1 MQMSAYAHNSA
12 VRNVSSVMSEHS
24 PENTKGA
31 GSAILGGGSLA
42 AAGIEAICTFFV
54 TLSKLGVLA
63 GFTALLSELIAS
75 KFHANIV
82 RVPVLGL
89 ATAGAMLNL
98 VVLWNR
104 MRLRNAPAAAWRK
117 RPLRRRERWKI
128 GLVIAMSVMTI
139 GLVIGEFVIHPFHGF

>member
-1 MQMSAYAHNSA
+1 MNAYAENTT
-12 VRNVSSVMSEHS
+12 VRNISPVMSEQS
-24 PENTKGA
+24 PEHTEGA

-54 TLSKLGVLA
+54 ALSKLGILA
-63 GFTALLSELIAS
+63 GLTALLSELIAS

-89 ATAGAMLNL
+89 AAVGAVLNL
-98 VVLWNR
+98 MVLWNR

-117 RPLRRRERWKI
+117 RPLKRSERWKI
-128 GLVIAMSVMTI
+128 GMVIAMSVATI